1 MALVFDRRGMEWPD
15 EAMDRAF
22 AAVRCGRLRL
32 GDIVK
37 VYDEDTG
44 GLRKYR
50 VDSYAGNPSLVDLGP
65 TRANY
70 RTKPN
75 SPL

>member
-1 MALVFDRRGMEWPD
+1 MALVFDRRFGEWPD
-15 EAMDRAF
+15 EPMGRAF
-22 AAVRCGRLRL
+22 AAIRCGRLRH

-44 GLRKYR
+44 GLRKCR
-50 VDSYAGNPSLVDLGP
+50 VESYAGNPSLVDLGP

-70 RTKPN
+70 PTARKRD
-75 SPL
+75 

>member
-1 MALVFDRRGMEWPD
+1 MALVFDRRFGEWPC
-15 EAMDRAF
+15 EPMERAF
-22 AAVRCGRLRL
+22 SAVRCGRLRL

-37 VYDEDTG
+37 VYDVDTG

-70 RTKPN
+70 PTARKRD
-75 SPL
+75 